1 MSPASGPL
9 ARSGTGAGLPNGC
22 PELRELRY
30 FVAVAEEL
38 HFTRAAQRLHIAQ
51 QALSTAIRQLEARL
65 GVSLFERTSRQ
76 VHLTG
81 AGQALFPKAQ
91 LALAAA
97 AEAAAAARD
106 AGRGVTGRLV
116 VGVSRSATAFGFAA
130 LRAMQEQAPGVQVSA
145 RHDFAHPL
153 VEELTAG
160 QLDAAFVFCPE
171 YRSCL
176 DYQRL
181 ADEQAV
187 AVMHPAHRLADRAE
201 LRVSDLKEEI
211 LVLAGPGIADGYNT
225 AVLTLCQRAGVTPRT
240 ARSAGFLGPVG
251 VGPHETLGVLTQTA
265 LDGAHTDFQLIAIP
279 IHGATLPF
287 DLAWQR
293 GRGSPAVGTLRS
305 VTAGTALAAGWPRNA
320 H

>member
-1 MSPASGPL
+1 MSPGSGPL
-9 ARSGTGAGLPNGC
+9 ARSGARAGLSNGC

-30 FVAVAEEL
+30 FVPVAEEL

-51 QALSTAIRQLEARL
+51 QALSAAIRQLEARL

-76 VHLTG
+76 VNLTG
-81 AGQALFPKAQ
+81 PGQVLFPKAQ
-91 LALAAA
+91 IALTAA

-106 AGRGVTGRLV
+106 AGRGVSGRLV
-116 VGVSRSATAFGFAA
+116 VGVSRSATALGFAA
-130 LRAMQEQAPGVQVSA
+130 LRAMQEQAPCVQVAA

-153 VEELTAG
+153 IEELTAG

-201 LRVSDLKEEI
+201 LQVSDLEGEI
-211 LVLAGPGIADGYNT
+211 LMLADPASRT
-225 AVLTLCQRAGVTPRT
+225 VTIR
-240 ARSAGFLGPVG
+240 RC
-251 VGPHETLGVLTQTA
+251 
-265 LDGAHTDFQLIAIP
+265 
-279 IHGATLPF
+279 
-287 DLAWQR
+287 
-293 GRGSPAVGTLRS
+293 
-305 VTAGTALAAGWPRNA
+305 
-320 H
+320 